1 MNWGDIDMFSVIG
14 DIATG
19 FFSGV
24 TDALGMGVA
33 QKRNPT
39 KAQYKKRVGIDIAD
53 NENFLKIG
61 TNAASISDIAPDMP
75 DAVTEII
82 QQSTEGAV
90 PTRLSVGAPDD
101 RTTAYKGFM
110 DMSQDELDRMKMMF
124 SKRMTQVKTNKAM
137 PGRSQ
142 LVSIA

>member
-1 MNWGDIDMFSVIG
+1 MFSVIG

-24 TDALGMGVA
+24 TDTLGMSA
-33 QKRNPT
+33 SKKRNPT

-61 TNAASISDIAPDMP
+61 TNAASMSNIAPEMP
-75 DAVTEII
+75 DTVKEIT

-110 DMSQDELDRMKMMF
+110 DMSQGELDRMKMMF
-124 SKRMTQVKTNKAM
+124 SKRMTQVKTKKAM

-142 LVSIA
+142 LVS